1 MASLR
6 EYIKDLNIW
15 RRKNTLQTS
24 DDIEVYS
31 NSNGMTS
38 LRLIK
43 DLGIIGSSSTQS
55 EYTGYFKVIEIDDTH
70 VKVVDGADP
79 DSAYCGYV
87 TAGYTRVWIPASGS
101 LAIIA
106 GTVNYVYL
114 DYVTANYSG
123 TIKIGTALP
132 GDNQQHKYAEVA
144 KITISDGKINAV
156 YPRNLQPFDIVRW
169 L

>member
-55 EYTGYFKVIEIDDTH
+55 EYTGYFKVVKIDDTH
-70 VKVVDGADP
+70 VKVVDSLNES
-79 DSAYCGYV
+79 SAYCGYV
-87 TAGYTRVWIPASGS
+87 NAGYDRVNVPRADS
-101 LAIIA
+101 LAIVT
-106 GTVNYVYL
+106 GTVNYVYIE
-114 DYVTANYSG
+114 YNT
-123 TIKIGTALP
+123 GTAAATMKIAAALP
-132 GDNQQHKYAEVA
+132 VNTQSYDNIEAATVNITDS
-144 KITISDGKINAV
+144 KIDIIFQRLAAAPT
-156 YPRNLQPFDIVRW
+156 IVRW
-169 L
+169 V